1 MFICVLLVKL
11 KAGVGNPIAYLYIY
25 IYNKHGIAMECN
37 GHIYHQADVFLPW
50 EDRLER
56 EYDLELI
63 VTAPSD
69 PRKKS

>member
-1 MFICVLLVKL
+1 MQWT
-11 KAGVGNPIAYLYIY
+11 
-25 IYNKHGIAMECN
+25 
-37 GHIYHQADVFLPW
+37 YHQADVFLPW

-69 PRKKS
+69 ARKK

>member
-1 MFICVLLVKL
+1 
-11 KAGVGNPIAYLYIY
+11 
-25 IYNKHGIAMECN
+25 MECN

-56 EYDLELI
+56 KYDLELI

-69 PRKKS
+69 ARKKS